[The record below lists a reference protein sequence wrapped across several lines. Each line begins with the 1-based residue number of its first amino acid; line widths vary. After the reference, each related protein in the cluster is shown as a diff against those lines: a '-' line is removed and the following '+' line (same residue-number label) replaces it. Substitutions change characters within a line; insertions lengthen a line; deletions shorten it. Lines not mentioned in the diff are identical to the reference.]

1 MRGNILIIGLG
12 GIGSML
18 AEPLCRYLAYKTD
31 LKEITLMDG
40 DRYEA
45 KNILRQR
52 VSREDIGRN
61 KAEVWAQRIAWLF
74 HELRVS
80 AKDIYVSPANIKT
93 LIPDESTIMLCVDNH
108 ATRKLVQ
115 AHVLELKN
123 AVLIS
128 GGNDYTDGN
137 VQVFIKK
144 RGRALTPAITAYHPE
159 IAEPIDKRP
168 DELGCDEAVAEKPQL
183 LFANMTAACLM
194 LNAFY
199 AVVEN
204 KTPAEEVYFDILKN
218 AARPVTRKVKA

>member
-12 GIGSML
+12 GIGGML

-31 LKEITLMDG
+31 LKEITLIDG
-40 DRYEA
+40 DRYET

-52 VSREDIGRN
+52 LSRDDVGRN
-61 KAEVWAQRIAWLF
+61 KAEVWAQRIASLF

-80 AKDIYVSPANIKT
+80 AKGSYVSPENIKA

-115 AHVLELKN
+115 THALGLKN
-123 AVLIS
+123 VLLIS

-144 RGRALTPAITAYHPE
+144 RGRILSPAITAYHPE

-168 DELGCDEAVAEKPQL
+168 DELGCDEEVAEKPQL

-199 AVVEN
+199 GVLEN
-204 KTPAEEVYFDILKN
+204 KPHAGEVYFDILKN
-218 AARPVTRKVKA
+218 AAKPVTRKVKA